1 MTCLVTLK
9 APLMS
14 ACDAITAA
22 MAARPTSGSVSQ
34 SGAMWKKGFCT
45 AAGSASSSA
54 PWPK

>member
-22 MAARPTSGSVSQ
+22 MAARPTSGSVSH